1 MDKKEFLWRLMDGLS
16 GLPMEDIDRSLDYY
30 SEMIDDRM
38 DEGLSEE
45 EAVADL
51 GSLEEI
57 RDQILTETPL
67 PRLVKESVRPRRKL
81 RAWEILLLVVGS
93 PIWVPLI
100 AAAIMVILA
109 VYVTLWAGIVTLYAG
124 NLTVAA
130 GGVAGFFGLVQMLS
144 AGQTAEGILF
154 LGGGLVCI
162 GLAIL
167 LFFGVNQLTKGLV
180 WVPKRALLAL
190 KNRFVRKGAAV

>member
-38 DEGLSEE
+38 EDGLSEE
-45 EAVADL
+45 EAVAAM
-51 GSLEEI
+51 GPVGEI
-57 RDQILTETPL
+57 CSQILAETPL
-67 PRLVKESVRPRRKL
+67 SRLVKEAVRPKGKL
-81 RAWEILLLVVGS
+81 RGWEIVLLVLGS
-93 PIWVPLI
+93 PVWLPLLF
-100 AAAIMVILA
+100 AAIMVILA

-167 LFFGVNQLTKGLV
+167 LFFGINQVTRGLV
-180 WVPKRALLAL
+180 WLTKRCLLAL
-190 KNRFVRKGAAV
+190 KGCFVRKEAAA

>member
-1 MDKKEFLWRLMDGLS
+1 MKKSEFLWGLAEGLR
-16 GLPMEDIDRSLDYY
+16 GLPPEDLERWVDYY
-30 SEMIDDRM
+30 REMIDDRM

-81 RAWEILLLVVGS
+81 RAWEIVLLVLGS

-100 AAAIMVILA
+100 AAAVIVVASVYLSVWAVLLSLYAADLA
-109 VYVTLWAGIVTLYAG
+109 VAVTGL
-124 NLTVAA
+124 A
-130 GGVAGFFGLVQMLS
+130 GGVALVQMLM
-144 AGQTAEGILF
+144 AGRTAEGILF
-154 LGGGLVCI
+154 LGAGLVCI

-167 LFFGVNQLTKGLV
+167 LFFGFNQLTKGLV
-180 WVPKRALLAL
+180 WVTKRALLAL
-190 KNRFVRKGAAV
+190 KNSFVRKESAA

>member
-1 MDKKEFLWRLMDGLS
+1 MKKNDFLWGLAEGLR
-16 GLPMEDIDRSLDYY
+16 GLPPEDLERWVDYY
-30 SEMIDDRM
+30 REMIDDRM

-81 RAWEILLLVVGS
+81 RAWEILLLVLGS
-93 PIWVPLI
+93 PVWLPLL
-100 AAAIMVILA
+100 AAAVIVAASVYLSVWAVLLSLYAADLA
-109 VYVTLWAGIVTLYAG
+109 VAVTGL
-124 NLTVAA
+124 A
-130 GGVAGFFGLVQMLS
+130 GGVALVQMLM

-154 LGGGLVCI
+154 LGAGLVCI

-167 LFFGVNQLTKGLV
+167 LFFGFNQLTKGLV
-180 WVPKRALLAL
+180 WVTKRALLAL
-190 KNRFVRKGAAV
+190 KNSFVRKESAA

>member
-1 MDKKEFLWRLMDGLS
+1 MKKSEFLWGLAEGLR
-16 GLPMEDIDRSLDYY
+16 GLPPADLERWVDYY
-30 SEMIDDRM
+30 REMIDDRM

-100 AAAIMVILA
+100 AAAVILVASVYLSVWA
-109 VYVTLWAGIVTLYAG
+109 VLLSLYAAD
-124 NLTVAA
+124 LAVAVTGLA
-130 GGVAGFFGLVQMLS
+130 GGVALVQMLM
-144 AGQTAEGILF
+144 AGRTAEGILF
-154 LGGGLVCI
+154 LGAGLVCI

-167 LFFGVNQLTKGLV
+167 LFFGFNQLTKGLV
-180 WVPKRALLAL
+180 WVTKRALLAL
-190 KNRFVRKGAAV
+190 KNSFVRKESAA

>member
-1 MDKKEFLWRLMDGLS
+1 MKKSEFLWGLAEGLR
-16 GLPMEDIDRSLDYY
+16 GLPPEDLERWVDYY
-30 SEMIDDRM
+30 REMIDDRM

-100 AAAIMVILA
+100 AAAVILVASVYLSVWA
-109 VYVTLWAGIVTLYAG
+109 VLLSLYAAD
-124 NLTVAA
+124 LAVAVTGLA
-130 GGVAGFFGLVQMLS
+130 GGVALVQMLM
-144 AGQTAEGILF
+144 AGRTAEGILF
-154 LGGGLVCI
+154 LGAGLVCI

-167 LFFGVNQLTKGLV
+167 LFFGFNQLTKGLV
-180 WVPKRALLAL
+180 WVTKRALLAL
-190 KNRFVRKGAAV
+190 KNSFVRKESAA